1 MLMNLSRDQSSVL
14 YICDGFLGSKYKIK
28 KILMKLEG
36 GAVPPLFNEEKML
49 IW

>member
-28 KILMKLEG
+28 KILMKLEL
-36 GAVPPLFNEEKML
+36 GAVPPYLTRKK
-49 IW
+49 W

>member
-28 KILMKLEG
+28 KILMKLEL
-36 GAVPPLFNEEKML
+36 GAVPLFNEEKMV